1 MTAPESFNGR
11 TDDRS
16 GERSAERPDG
26 RRAGDARSPEHDRA
40 TKGARTVVLVCAAA
54 AFAVLTADA
63 VERVLA
69 VPSLPAGIFREET
82 AVTLAV
88 EEPAAPRPIEQDPWI
103 EHTVEES
110 DYAIDAKPEPVKAPE
125 PVAEPEPLP
134 EPEPVVEPEPIPEPV
149 VKEEPKPEPK
159 LQPKPKPQPK
169 PQPKPKAESKPAPQ
183 PAPVQT
189 VEQSSSDAPS
199 AASMGSAATGTSGG
213 VGAGTDGTPGSGA
226 AGLENQVVAEI
237 LAVIEAHKSYPR
249 RARQT
254 GQEGTV
260 ILAVRVDASGVIVG
274 VEVETTATS
283 ALLNRA
289 AQSAAKPLVG
299 RKSPLTRALTLRVPV
314 KFELTAAK

>member
-1 MTAPESFNGR
+1 
-11 TDDRS
+11 
-16 GERSAERPDG
+16 
-26 RRAGDARSPEHDRA
+26 
-40 TKGARTVVLVCAAA
+40 
-54 AFAVLTADA
+54 
-63 VERVLA
+63 
-69 VPSLPAGIFREET
+69 
-82 AVTLAV
+82 
-88 EEPAAPRPIEQDPWI
+88 
-103 EHTVEES
+103 
-110 DYAIDAKPEPVKAPE
+110 
-125 PVAEPEPLP
+125 
-134 EPEPVVEPEPIPEPV
+134 
-149 VKEEPKPEPK
+149 
-159 LQPKPKPQPK
+159 
-169 PQPKPKAESKPAPQ
+169 
-183 PAPVQT
+183 
-189 VEQSSSDAPS
+189 
-199 AASMGSAATGTSGG
+199 MGSAATGTSGG

>member
-149 VKEEPKPEPK
+149 VKEEPKP
-159 LQPKPKPQPK
+159 
-169 PQPKPKAESKPAPQ
+169 APQ